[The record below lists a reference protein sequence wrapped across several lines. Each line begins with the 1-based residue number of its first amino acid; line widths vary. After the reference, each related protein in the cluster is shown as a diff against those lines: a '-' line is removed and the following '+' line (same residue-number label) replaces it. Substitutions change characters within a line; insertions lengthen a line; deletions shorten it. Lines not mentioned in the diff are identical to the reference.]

1 MRPIKLLIAL
11 LLPIAAMC
19 QQVGDRITLDDF
31 FKGTFSENGIVQPTP
46 MNDGAHYAV
55 IEDETSIVKY
65 SYKTG
70 QRVAKIAS
78 VGQFGNNKIMR
89 LSNFKF
95 SADERKI
102 IFYTNRQN
110 IYRRSFT
117 ANYYVWDI
125 AAKKL
130 TAVSDSRSQQVAEL
144 SPDGT
149 KVAYVSGNNLYV
161 KNLTDGS
168 EVQITT
174 DGEFNKII
182 NGLPDWVYEE
192 EFEYNRAF
200 CWSPDSRN
208 LAWCR
213 FDESEVRTYG
223 FSVFAGQAPC
233 KAENSLYPSTYSY
246 KYPKAGEANSVVT
259 VWNYSFSD
267 GSKTQIDVG
276 PETDQ
281 YNPRIMSESV
291 FNKIRPTNAPD
302 QYIPRIM
309 WSPVGKLVVY
319 RLNRLQNHLELLYAD
334 VATGATE
341 KFYDETNNWYIDESE
356 FDRLTFNSDG
366 SKFLFMSEQDGWNHI
381 YLYKADGTL
390 LNQVTKG
397 EWDVTDFYGFDEQT
411 NTIFY
416 QSAERGAPNRDVY
429 SIGLDGEHK
438 IQLSNQLGTNNF
450 VFSKGFNYYIS
461 EYSNANQP
469 TVYTLCERSGK
480 QLRVLEDN
488 AELFATLAECHVC
501 PKEFLQFTTD
511 EGISLNAWMI
521 KPHDFNPAKQYPVL
535 MVQYS
540 GPNSQEVL
548 NEYSVGWEPV
558 LAANGYIV
566 FCCDGRGTG
575 ARGEA
580 FRKVTY
586 LQLGKYELADQL
598 AAARYLKSLPYVDAD
613 RIGIWGWSFGGFMVL
628 NCMTQ
633 GNGTFKAGIAVAPV
647 TNWRYYDNIY
657 TERFMRTPQEN
668 AKGYDSNSPIAH
680 AADLQGSLL
689 LIHGSADDNVHWQNS
704 AEMCEALVQADKQFE
719 YFVYTNRNHSI
730 YGGNTRWHLY
740 SKMTRFVLENL

>member
-1 MRPIKLLIAL
+1 MKKLRIVSFLVLSIFLSLTAIA
-11 LLPIAAMC
+11 
-19 QQVGDRITLDDF
+19 QVDTASITLDDIMK
-31 FKGTFSENGIVQPTP
+31 KGTFYENGIDWITP

-55 IEDETSIVKY
+55 IEDDTAIVKY

-70 QRVAKIAS
+70 KRVAEIVS
-78 VGQFGNNKIMR
+78 VVQFGNEAIKW

-95 SADERKI
+95 SANEQKL

-125 AAKKL
+125 AVQKF
-130 TAVSDSRSQQVAEL
+130 TAVSDSRRQQVAEL

-149 KVAYVSGNNLYV
+149 KVAYVSDNNLYV

-168 EVQITT
+168 EMQITT

-182 NGLPDWVYEE
+182 NGIPDWVYEE

-213 FDESEVRTYG
+213 FDESAMRTYG
-223 FSVFAGQAPC
+223 FAVFAGQAPR
-233 KAENSLYPSTYSY
+233 KAENALYPSTYSY

-267 GSKTQIDVG
+267 GRTTQIDVG
-276 PETDQ
+276 AET
-281 YNPRIMSESV
+281 
-291 FNKIRPTNAPD
+291 D
-302 QYIPRIM
+302 QYIPRIT
-309 WSPVGKLVVY
+309 WSPAGKLVVY
-319 RLNRLQNHLELLYAD
+319 RLNRLQNHLELLYANPAD
-334 VATGATE
+334 GTTQV
-341 KFYDETNNWYIDESE
+341 FYDEQNKWYIDESF
-356 FDRLTFNSDG
+356 FDYLTFNADG
-366 SKFLFMSEQDGWNHI
+366 SKFLIMSERDGWSHI
-381 YLYKADGTL
+381 YLHKADGTL

-397 EWDVTDFYGFDEQT
+397 EWDVTDFYGFDERT

-429 SIGLDGEHK
+429 SVKANGTAKTL
-438 IQLSNQLGTNNF
+438 LSKQLGTNDF
-450 VFSKGFNYYIS
+450 VFSKGFKYYIS
-461 EYSNANQP
+461 EFSNASTP
-469 TVYTLCERSGK
+469 TVYTLHERSGK

-488 AELFATLAECHVC
+488 AALADTLKIRQFC

-511 EGISLNAWMI
+511 EGIGLNAWMI
-521 KPHDFNPAKQYPVL
+521 KPHDFNPSKKYPVL

-540 GPNSQEVL
+540 GPNSQQVL
-548 NEYSVGWEPV
+548 NQFDAGWEQV

-580 FRKVTY
+580 FRKITY

-598 AAARYLKSLPYVDAD
+598 AAARYLKSLPYVAVD

-657 TERFMRTPQEN
+657 TERFMRTPQVN
-668 AKGYDSNSPIAH
+668 ADGYDLNSPITH
-680 AADLQGSLL
+680 AADLQGNLL

-704 AEMCEALVQADKQFE
+704 AEMCEALVQADKQFD

-740 SKMTRFVLENL
+740 NKMLRFVLEKL

>member
-1 MRPIKLLIAL
+1 MKSIRLTTFLSAIFLSLNAIAQ
-11 LLPIAAMC
+11 I
-19 QQVGDRITLDDF
+19 DTSRITLDDIMK
-31 FKGTFSENGIVQPTP
+31 KGLFYEKGIDWITS
-46 MNDGAHYAV
+46 MNDGMHYAV
-55 IEDETSIVKY
+55 IEGDTAIVKY

-70 QRVAKIAS
+70 KRVVEIAN
-78 VGQFGNNKIMR
+78 VGQFGNDAISW

-95 SADERKI
+95 SADEQKI
-102 IFYTNRQN
+102 IFYTGRKN

-125 AAKKL
+125 ASQKL
-130 TAVSDSRSQQVAEL
+130 TAVSDSRRQQVAEL

-161 KNLTDGS
+161 KNLVDGS
-168 EVQITT
+168 EMQVTT

-182 NGLPDWVYEE
+182 NGIPDWVYEE

-223 FSVFAGQAPC
+223 FSFFAGQAPY
-233 KAENSLYPSTYSY
+233 KAENKLYPSTYSY

-267 GSKTQIDVG
+267 GLKTQIDVG
-276 PETDQ
+276 PE
-281 YNPRIMSESV
+281 
-291 FNKIRPTNAPD
+291 AD
-302 QYIPRIM
+302 QYIPRIK
-309 WSPVGKLVVY
+309 WSPAGKLVVY
-319 RLNRLQNHLELLYAD
+319 RLNRLQNHLELLYANPID
-334 VATGATE
+334 GTTQV
-341 KFYDETNNWYIDESE
+341 FYDEQNKWYIDESL
-356 FDRLTFNSDG
+356 FDCLTFTADG
-366 SKFLFMSEQDGWNHI
+366 SRFVVVSERDGWNHI
-381 YLYKADGTL
+381 YLYRADGTL
-390 LNQVTKG
+390 VTQVTRG
-397 EWDVTDFYGFDEQT
+397 EWDVTKLIGIDEKT
-411 NTIFY
+411 STVFY
-416 QSAERGAPNRDVY
+416 QSAERGATNRDVY
-429 SIGLDGEHK
+429 AVSLDGK
-438 IQLSNQLGTNNF
+438 RKTLLSKQLGTNDF
-450 VFSKGFNYYIS
+450 VFSKGYKYYIS

-469 TVYTLCERSGK
+469 TVYTLHERSGK

-488 AELFATLAECHVC
+488 ADLVAILTERRIC

-521 KPHDFNPAKQYPVL
+521 KPHDFNPAKKYPVL

-548 NEYSVGWEPV
+548 NAYEVGWEQV

-598 AAARYLKSLPYVDAD
+598 NAANYLKSLPYVDAN
-613 RIGIWGWSFGGFMVL
+613 RVGIWGWSFGGFMVL

-657 TERFMRTPQEN
+657 TERFMRTPQDN
-668 AKGYDSNSPIAH
+668 ADGYDSNSPITH
-680 AADLQGSLL
+680 AADLQGNLL

-740 SKMTRFVLENL
+740 SKMLRFVLDNL

>member
-1 MRPIKLLIAL
+1 MKSIRLTTFLSAILLSL
-11 LLPIAAMC
+11 SAMA
-19 QQVGDRITLDDF
+19 QNGTSRITLDELY
-31 FKGTFSENGIVQPTP
+31 KGTFNEKGIDWITS
-46 MNDGAHYAV
+46 MNDGVHYAV
-55 IEDETSIVKY
+55 IEGDTAIVKY

-70 QRVAKIAS
+70 QRVAEIAT
-78 VGQFGNNKIMR
+78 VGQFGNDAIAW

-95 SADERKI
+95 SADEQKI
-102 IFYTNRQN
+102 LFYINRQN

-125 AAKKL
+125 TAKRL
-130 TAVSDSRSQQVAEL
+130 TSISDERRQQVATL

-149 KVAYVSGNNLYV
+149 KVAYVSGNNLYI
-161 KNLTDGS
+161 KNLSDGS
-168 EVQITT
+168 ETQVTT

-182 NGLPDWVYEE
+182 NGIPDWVYEE
-192 EFEYNRAF
+192 EFEYNQAF

-213 FDESEVRTYG
+213 FDESEVRTFG
-223 FSVFAGQAPC
+223 FSVFAGVAPY
-233 KAENSLYPSTYSY
+233 KAENQLYPSIYSY

-259 VWNYSFSD
+259 VWNYNLD
-267 GSKTQIDVG
+267 NQQKTQIDVG
-276 PETDQ
+276 RET
-281 YNPRIMSESV
+281 
-291 FNKIRPTNAPD
+291 D
-302 QYIPRIM
+302 QYIPRIK
-309 WSPVGKLVVY
+309 WSPAGKLVVY

-334 VATGATE
+334 VKNGSTE
-341 KFYDETNNWYIDESE
+341 KFYDETNLYYIDEGF
-356 FDRLTFNSDG
+356 FDFLTFSADG
-366 SKFLFMSEQDGWNHI
+366 SKFLIMSERDDWSHI
-381 YLYKADGTL
+381 YLHKADGTL

-397 EWDVTDFYGFDEQT
+397 KWDVTDFYGFDEST
-411 NTIFY
+411 NTVFY
-416 QSAERGAPNRDVY
+416 QSAERGATVRDVY
-429 SIGLDGEHK
+429 SVKADGK
-438 IQLSNQLGTNNF
+438 AKKQISKDLGTTDC
-450 VFSKGFNYYIS
+450 VFSRGFKYYIS
-461 EYSNANQP
+461 EFSNATTP
-469 TVYTLCERSGK
+469 TIYTLHERSGK
-480 QLRVLEDN
+480 LLRTLEDN
-488 AELFATLAECHVC
+488 HALADTLKAWQFC
-501 PKEFLQFTTD
+501 PKEFLQFTTPD
-511 EGISLNAWMI
+511 GISLNAWMI
-521 KPHDFNPAKQYPVL
+521 KPHDFNPAKKYPVL
-535 MVQYS
+535 MTQYS

-548 NEYSVGWEPV
+548 DEFELGWEQV
-558 LAANGYIV
+558 LAASGYIV

-598 AAARYLKSLPYVDAD
+598 NAANYLKSLPYVDAD

-628 NCMTQ
+628 NCLTQ

-668 AKGYDSNSPIAH
+668 ADGYDSNSPITH
-680 AADLQGSLL
+680 VADLQGNLL

-740 SKMTRFVLENL
+740 SKMMRFVIENL

>member
-1 MRPIKLLIAL
+1 MRPIKLLIAF
-11 LLPIAAMC
+11 LLPLTAMC
-19 QQVGDRITLDDF
+19 QQVGGKITLDDIL
-31 FKGTFSENGIVQPTP
+31 KNGTFYEDGITQPTP
-46 MNDGAHYAV
+46 MNDGQHYAV
-55 IEDETSIVKY
+55 IDRGTEIVKY

-70 QRVAKIAS
+70 KKVATLATVEQLDDSTINYFTS
-78 VGQFGNNKIMR
+78 
-89 LSNFKF
+89 FKF
-95 SADERKI
+95 DRSESKI

-130 TAVSDSRSQQVAEL
+130 TAVSNERRQQVATL

-149 KVAYVSGNNLYV
+149 MVAYVSDNNLYI
-161 KNLTDGS
+161 KRLTDGT
-168 EVQITT
+168 ETQVTT
-174 DGEFNKII
+174 DGLKNSII
-182 NGLPDWVYEE
+182 NGIPDWVYEE
-192 EFEYNRAF
+192 EFEYNKAF

-208 LAWCR
+208 LSWCR
-213 FDESEVRTYG
+213 FDESAVPTYS
-223 FSVFAGQAPC
+223 FQMFAGLAPERV
-233 KAENSLYPSTYSY
+233 KNKLYPSDYTY
-246 KYPKAGEANSVVT
+246 KYPKAGECNSTVT
-259 VWNYSFSD
+259 VWNYNLYNEQ
-267 GSKTQIDVG
+267 KTKIDIG

-281 YNPRIMSESV
+281 Y
-291 FNKIRPTNAPD
+291 
-302 QYIPRIM
+302 IPRIK
-309 WSPVGKLVVY
+309 WSPAGKLVVY

-334 VATGATE
+334 AATGATE
-341 KFYDETNNWYIDESE
+341 KFYDETNNWYIDETE
-356 FDRLTFNSDG
+356 FDRLTFNADG
-366 SKFLFMSEQDGWNHI
+366 SKFLMMSERDGWNHI

-411 NTIFY
+411 NTVFY
-416 QSAERGAPNRDVY
+416 QSAERGAAVRDVY
-429 SIGLDGEHK
+429 SVKTDGTDK
-438 IQLSNQLGTNNF
+438 KQVSKDLGTTNC
-450 VFSKGFNYYIS
+450 VFSKGFKYYIS
-461 EYSNANQP
+461 EFSNAATP
-469 TVYTLCERSGK
+469 TVYTLHERSGK
-480 QLRVLEDN
+480 LIRTLENNQVL
-488 AELFATLAECHVC
+488 AYTLKNRQFC
-501 PKEFLQFTTD
+501 PKEFLSFTTPD
-511 EGISLNAWMI
+511 GISLNAWMV
-521 KPHDFNPAKQYPVL
+521 KPAGFNPEMKYPVL

-540 GPNSQEVL
+540 GPNSQQVL
-548 NEYSVGWEPV
+548 DEFNVGWEQV

-657 TERFMRTPQEN
+657 TERFMRTPQVN
-668 AKGYDSNSPIAH
+668 ADGYDLNSPITH
-680 AADLQGSLL
+680 AADLQGNLL

-704 AEMCEALVQADKQFE
+704 AEMCEALVQADKQFD

-740 SKMTRFVLENL
+740 NKMLRFVLEKL

>member
-1 MRPIKLLIAL
+1 MKSFRLTTFLSAIFLSLNAIAQ
-11 LLPIAAMC
+11 I
-19 QQVGDRITLDDF
+19 DTSRITLDDIMK
-31 FKGTFSENGIVQPTP
+31 KGLFYEKGIDWITS
-46 MNDGAHYAV
+46 MNDGMHYAV
-55 IEDETSIVKY
+55 IEGNTAIVKY

-70 QRVAKIAS
+70 KRVAEIAN
-78 VGQFGNNKIMR
+78 VRLFGNDAISW

-95 SADERKI
+95 SADEQKI
-102 IFYTNRQN
+102 IFYTGRQN

-125 AAKKL
+125 ASQKL
-130 TAVSDSRSQQVAEL
+130 TAVSDSRRQQVAEL

-161 KNLTDGS
+161 KNLVDGS
-168 EVQITT
+168 EMQVTT

-182 NGLPDWVYEE
+182 NGIPDWVYEE

-223 FSVFAGQAPC
+223 FSVFAGQAPY
-233 KAENSLYPSTYSY
+233 KSENALYPSTYSY

-267 GSKTQIDVG
+267 GRKTQIDVG
-276 PETDQ
+276 AET
-281 YNPRIMSESV
+281 
-291 FNKIRPTNAPD
+291 D
-302 QYIPRIM
+302 QYIPRIK
-309 WSPVGKLVVY
+309 WSPAGKLVVY
-319 RLNRLQNHLELLYAD
+319 RLNRLQNHLELLYANPAD
-334 VATGATE
+334 GTTQV
-341 KFYDETNNWYIDESE
+341 FYDEQNKWYIDESL
-356 FDRLTFNSDG
+356 FDCLTFTADG
-366 SKFLFMSEQDGWNHI
+366 SRFVVVSERDGWNHI
-381 YLYKADGTL
+381 YLYRADGTL
-390 LNQVTKG
+390 VNQVTKG
-397 EWDVTDFYGFDEQT
+397 EWDVTKLIGIDEKT
-411 NTIFY
+411 STVFY
-416 QSAERGAPNRDVY
+416 QSAERGAANRDVY
-429 SIGLDGEHK
+429 AGSLDGKHK
-438 IQLSNQLGTNNF
+438 TLLSKQLGTNDF
-450 VFSKGFNYYIS
+450 VFSKGYKYYIS

-469 TVYTLCERSGK
+469 TVYTLHERSGK

-488 AELFATLAECHVC
+488 ADLVATLTERHIC

-521 KPHDFNPAKQYPVL
+521 KPHDFNPEKKYPVL

-548 NEYSVGWEPV
+548 NAYEVGWEQV

-598 AAARYLKSLPYVDAD
+598 GAARYLKTLPYVDAN
-613 RIGIWGWSFGGFMVL
+613 RVGIWGWSFGGFMVL

-657 TERFMRTPQEN
+657 TERFMRTPQDN
-668 AKGYDSNSPIAH
+668 ADGYDSNSPITH
-680 AADLQGSLL
+680 AADLQGNLL

-740 SKMTRFVLENL
+740 SKMLRFVLEKL

>member
-1 MRPIKLLIAL
+1 MRPIKLLIAF
-11 LLPIAAMC
+11 LLPLTAMC
-19 QQVGDRITLDDF
+19 QQVGGKITLDDIL
-31 FKGTFSENGIVQPTP
+31 KNGTFYEDGITQPTP
-46 MNDGAHYAV
+46 MNDGQHYAV
-55 IEDETSIVKY
+55 IDRGTEIVKY

-70 QRVAKIAS
+70 KKVATLATVEQLDDSTINYFTS
-78 VGQFGNNKIMR
+78 
-89 LSNFKF
+89 FKF
-95 SADERKI
+95 DRSESKI

-130 TAVSDSRSQQVAEL
+130 TAVSNERRQQVATL

-149 KVAYVSGNNLYV
+149 MVAYVSDNNLYI
-161 KNLTDGS
+161 KRLTDGT
-168 EVQITT
+168 ETQVTT
-174 DGEFNKII
+174 DGLKNSII
-182 NGLPDWVYEE
+182 NGIPDWVYEE
-192 EFEYNRAF
+192 EFEYNKAF

-208 LAWCR
+208 LSWCR
-213 FDESEVRTYG
+213 FDESAVPTYS
-223 FSVFAGQAPC
+223 FQMFAGLAPERV
-233 KAENSLYPSTYSY
+233 KNKLYPSDYTY
-246 KYPKAGEANSVVT
+246 KYPKAGECNSTVT
-259 VWNYSFSD
+259 VWNYNLYNEQ
-267 GSKTQIDVG
+267 KTKIDIG

-281 YNPRIMSESV
+281 Y
-291 FNKIRPTNAPD
+291 
-302 QYIPRIM
+302 IPRIK
-309 WSPVGKLVVY
+309 WSPAGKLVVY

-334 VATGATE
+334 AATGATE
-341 KFYDETNNWYIDESE
+341 KFYDETNNWYIDETE
-356 FDRLTFNSDG
+356 FDRLTFNADG
-366 SKFLFMSEQDGWNHI
+366 SKFLMMSERDGWNHI

-411 NTIFY
+411 NTVFY
-416 QSAERGAPNRDVY
+416 QSAERGAAVRDVY
-429 SIGLDGEHK
+429 SVKTDGTDK
-438 IQLSNQLGTNNF
+438 KQVSKDLGTTNC
-450 VFSKGFNYYIS
+450 VFSKGFKYYIS
-461 EYSNANQP
+461 EFSNAATP
-469 TVYTLCERSGK
+469 TVYTLHERSGK
-480 QLRVLEDN
+480 LIRTLENNQVL
-488 AELFATLAECHVC
+488 AYTLKNRQFC
-501 PKEFLQFTTD
+501 PKEFLSFTTPD
-511 EGISLNAWMI
+511 GISLNAWMV
-521 KPHDFNPAKQYPVL
+521 KPAGFNPEMKYPVL

-540 GPNSQEVL
+540 GPNSQQVL
-548 NEYSVGWEPV
+548 DEFNVGWEQV

-657 TERFMRTPQEN
+657 TERFMRTPQVN
-668 AKGYDSNSPIAH
+668 ADGYDLNSPITH
-680 AADLQGSLL
+680 AADLQGNLL

-704 AEMCEALVQADKQFE
+704 AEMCEALVQADKQFD

-730 YGGNTRWHLY
+730 YGGNTRLNLY
-740 SKMTRFVLENL
+740 ELMTDFIYRKL